1 MGDLLIRDVPSE
13 IKLQLGESARRSGR
27 SLSEEAKYLLRR
39 SFELE
44 GAEQPSAADIYGQF
58 RERFSDEL
66 LSDEEHSELMSAINS
81 WKKESIEDERQ
92 AAE

>member
-1 MGDLLIRDVPSE
+1 MGDLLIRDIPNE
-13 IKLQLGESARRSGR
+13 IKRQLGESARRSGR

-44 GAEQPSAADIYGQF
+44 GAAAADIYGQF

-66 LSDEEHSELMSAINS
+66 LSDEEHGEFMSAIDS
-81 WKKESIEDERQ
+81 WKEESIAGERQ